1 MTVYDG
7 CLSSRLSGMEAMYK
21 LLSRNFL
28 ERRLIH
34 ITLVNIAAICGILSL
49 IYQILNLS
57 WLKPRDSWEFPTNV
71 RIFTKLSPLSQ
82 RLLFI
87 IY

>member
-49 IYQILNLS
+49 IYQLI
-57 WLKPRDSWEFPTNV
+57 KD
-71 RIFTKLSPLSQ
+71 
-82 RLLFI
+82 I
-87 IY
+87 IAIIKKK

>member
-1 MTVYDG
+1 M
-7 CLSSRLSGMEAMYK
+7 
-21 LLSRNFL
+21 
-28 ERRLIH
+28 
-34 ITLVNIAAICGILSL
+34 
-49 IYQILNLS
+49 NLS

>member
-34 ITLVNIAAICGILSL
+34 ITSLFFGICTIIDTIVNVMALVL
-49 IYQILNLS
+49 Y
-57 WLKPRDSWEFPTNV
+57 
-71 RIFTKLSPLSQ
+71 IFDRNKK
-82 RLLFI
+82 
-87 IY
+87 

>member
-34 ITLVNIAAICGILSL
+34 NYFSKYSCYLWYFKFDLSN
-49 IYQILNLS
+49 YKRHNS
-57 WLKPRDSWEFPTNV
+57 DYKEKVS
-71 RIFTKLSPLSQ
+71 
-82 RLLFI
+82 RLLQQI
-87 IY
+87 GSL